1 MKSIAI
7 RGLHHALAFFVVIT
21 IAMPAKS
28 ELWGCSDWWGSSS
41 HPHQI
46 ELVSNLEDGIGS
58 IKIQGLPAITTYF
71 EIEGFARVW
80 RWVDGGP
87 TEGYAFYIRDDSGA
101 YYVFWD
107 DKPTKP
113 EETYSCHKH

>member
-41 HPHQI
+41 HPHPI
-46 ELVSNLEDGIGS
+46 ELVLNLEDGIGS
-58 IKIQGLPAITTYF
+58 SKIQGLPTITTLF
-71 EIEGFARVW
+71 GIEGLALVW
-80 RWVDGGP
+80 TRC
-87 TEGYAFYIRDDSGA
+87 T
-101 YYVFWD
+101 
-107 DKPTKP
+107 
-113 EETYSCHKH
+113 C